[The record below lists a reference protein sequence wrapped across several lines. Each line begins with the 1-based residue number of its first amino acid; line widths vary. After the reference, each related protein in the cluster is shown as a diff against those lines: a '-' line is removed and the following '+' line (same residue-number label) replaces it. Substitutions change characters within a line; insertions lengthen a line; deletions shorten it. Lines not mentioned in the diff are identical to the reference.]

1 MKKYLGQVIGVTHKM
16 KALIYEELLLEQ
28 LDKMEQ
34 GYKDIGEHNCYV
46 SRIIHD
52 TKTVLIP
59 RCRKR

>member
-1 MKKYLGQVIGVTHKM
+1 M